1 MLLGVSRLES
11 TSWMLPRWFVPR
23 ALNPPVQNSGPWE
36 ISEGQSVESLKTS
49 GEANM
54 GNGEANM
61 GNGEANMG
69 FNPLYGNLRFHDGFM
84 IDSINANNELMMI
97 DTCETS

>member
-1 MLLGVSRLES
+1 MWGWESIYPKMMLLGVSRLES

-23 ALNPPVQNSGPWE
+23 ALNPPVHNSGPWE

-54 GNGEANM
+54 G
-61 GNGEANMG
+61 
-69 FNPLYGNLRFHDGFM
+69 FNPLYGNLRFHDWFHDRFNKCEQR
-84 IDSINANNELMMI
+84 ID
-97 DTCETS
+97 DD

>member
-1 MLLGVSRLES
+1 MGNGEAN
-11 TSWMLPRWFVPR
+11 MGNGE
-23 ALNPPVQNSGPWE
+23 ANMGNGE
-36 ISEGQSVESLKTS
+36 ANMGN

-69 FNPLYGNLRFHDGFM
+69 FNPLYGNLRFHDWFHDRFNKREQR
-84 IDSINANNELMMI
+84 IDDDWHMWNILRSDLFLG
-97 DTCETS
+97 DCLRWLRFF